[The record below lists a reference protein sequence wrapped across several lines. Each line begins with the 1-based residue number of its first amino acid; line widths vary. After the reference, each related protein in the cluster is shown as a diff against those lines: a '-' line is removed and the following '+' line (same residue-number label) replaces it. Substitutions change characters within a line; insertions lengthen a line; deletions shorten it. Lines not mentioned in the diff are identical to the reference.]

1 MGCTAPF
8 WVNKMARKKIE
19 EVKEVKKA
27 PAKKKKPEVIEV
39 PEAVYIYH
47 KGDDLEKISKLL
59 TGKGYMIYA
68 ILSYSGLTINTLKD
82 GDILKW
88 GL

>member
-1 MGCTAPF
+1 MGCTALF

-27 PAKKKKPEVIEV
+27 PAKKKKPEV

-47 KGDDLEKISKLL
+47 TGDDLEKISKLL

-68 ILSYSGLTINTLKD
+68 ILSYSGLTMNSLKD

>member
-1 MGCTAPF
+1 MFFSDVQPF
-8 WVNKMARKKIE
+8 LKVNIMARKKK
-19 EVKEVKKA
+19 VV
-27 PAKKKKPEVIEV
+27 EV

-47 KGDDLEKISKLL
+47 TGDDLEKISKLL

-68 ILSYSGLTINTLKD
+68 ILSYSGLTMNSLKD